1 MIAAIP
7 VQPRVRTP
15 YSRIGDLF
23 AWLCLAGVSAVAALE
38 ASRIRERRRQS
49 QLVDASV

>member
-1 MIAAIP
+1 
-7 VQPRVRTP
+7 VRTL

-38 ASRIRERRRQS
+38 ASHVRGRRRQS
-49 QLVDASV
+49 QLIDASL